1 MKQVDNRKRIV
12 DSASGSD
19 DLAVN
24 NGSSDTGR
32 AGSSIVGDTSDLRV
46 WHAAAIFV
54 LFMLAMYWPVFLGKR
69 FFWEDFF
76 ILDFPARDY
85 AFYMVALKHT
95 LPFWNPYNWAWSAW
109 LADPQTAFWYPT
121 NLLQIAV
128 AKLFQPGA
136 SHPSVLWPEVM
147 TLLHIPLACL
157 GMFVLLRK
165 EFKVSPAAA
174 LLAALTFGFGLRMIA
189 EQNHPAKIIQLSLLP
204 WETLLLMRSWR
215 IPRYA
220 AALGILLGVSF
231 LAGQPQVFFFIA
243 FFLGCFTLAESLIRW
258 KEKRGWRMATIPVG
272 GYAVAIILAA
282 GIAAIQL
289 LPSLELA
296 NASARVRLGF
306 SEASYGA
313 IQLGHLINFFV
324 PKFYG
329 ENPGYTTP
337 VSAIV
342 HEHTWYWYWEAEY
355 YWGMLPEILA
365 MFAVVVLWK
374 KRSSDDPR
382 TRYLFFAVAFS
393 IFALAFGLG
402 SNLYFQ
408 WIFWKFVP
416 LFDRFRA
423 PNRMIWLLW
432 FFGSIYGAIGLELLL
447 TGRNSVRT
455 YSKFLFWACGI
466 FVGLNVLA
474 ISGSFDLV
482 FPPFQIREGLW
493 KLILPSLILS
503 TAITIFFLLLRRGKL
518 PVRATWFIAAALI
531 VVDLFYFDFTWY
543 RNGLDRTTLDAQ
555 NSGIPAIH
563 ALAILSDPWQHKLL
577 WLHRDSDF
585 AKTVNL
591 GTILRLPIED
601 VQDSTT
607 WTEFNPVRPLDPLP
621 LIQDSTK
628 RMEIM
633 GVTMRI
639 EGSGKLDSLLHALPF
654 LKVYHRWSVASNDSE
669 ARRIYN
675 DSTFDFHT
683 SVILDCEPAVA
694 EGAISLKDTAVVSEF
709 SENHLRILAQVSGPS
724 VLLVNGLYYPAWKAT
739 VDGKETNILRAF
751 TNLRGIP
758 LGAGIHTV
766 ELRYDSS
773 AFNLGWK
780 ITLGTLALS
789 LLVLFIGKS
798 RKTSL
803 DSEVLP
809 S

>member
-1 MKQVDNRKRIV
+1 MTINQKDNRKRIV
-12 DSASGSD
+12 DSATGESIPG
-19 DLAVN
+19 VN
-24 NGSSDTGR
+24 NGSFRNGR
-32 AGSSIVGDTSDLRV
+32 AGSICKLGNNLRAT
-46 WHAAAIFV
+46 HAVAIFV
-54 LFMLAMYWPVFLGKR
+54 LFLLAIYWPVFLGRR

-109 LADPQTAFWYPT
+109 LADPQTAFWYPM
-121 NLLQIAV
+121 NLLQIPL
-128 AKLFQPGA
+128 AKLFQPDA
-136 SHPSVLWPEVM
+136 SHPSVLWPELM
-147 TLLHIPLACL
+147 TLLHMPLACL
-157 GMFVLLRK
+157 GMFLLLRK
-165 EFKVSPAAA
+165 EFKVAPIPA
-174 LLAALTFGFGLRMIA
+174 LLAALTFGFGLRMVA

-220 AALGILLGVSF
+220 VALGILLGVSF
-231 LAGQPQVFFFIA
+231 LAGQPQVFFLIA
-243 FFLGCFTLAESLIRW
+243 FFLGCFTLAEALIRR
-258 KEKRGWRMATIPVG
+258 KEQRGWRKVSMPVG
-272 GYAVAIILAA
+272 AYTTAIVLAA
-282 GIAAIQL
+282 SVAAIQL

-296 NASARVRLGF
+296 NASARIRLSF

-329 ENPGYTTP
+329 ENPGYSTP

-355 YWGMLPEILA
+355 YWGMLPEIA
-365 MFAVVVLWK
+365 AIFAVVVLWK
-374 KRSSDDPR
+374 KRSLTDPK

-393 IFALAFGLG
+393 IFSVAFGLG

-408 WIFWKFVP
+408 WIFWKFIP
-416 LFDRFRA
+416 FFDRFRA
-423 PNRMIWLLW
+423 PNRMIWFLW

-447 TGRNSVRT
+447 KERAVVRT
-455 YSKFLFWACGI
+455 RTKFLLWTCGI
-466 FVGLNVLA
+466 FVTLNVLA
-474 ISGSFDLV
+474 ISGLFDLL
-482 FPPFQIREGLW
+482 FPPFEIRGGLW

-503 TAITIFFLLLRRGKL
+503 ICITFFFMHLRRGKL
-518 PVRATWFIAAALI
+518 TQRAAWILAAILIAS
-531 VVDLFYFDFTWY
+531 DLFYFDSTWY

-555 NSGIPAIH
+555 NSRISAIH
-563 ALAILSDPWQHKLL
+563 ARAISPDPWQHKLL

-601 VQDSTT
+601 VQDSDR

-621 LIQDSTK
+621 LMQDSTK

-633 GVTMRI
+633 GISTRI
-639 EGSGKLDSLLHALPF
+639 EGGWRVDSLPRTLPF
-654 LKVYHRWSVASNDSE
+654 LKVYHRWTIATNDSE

-683 SVILDCEPAVA
+683 EIILDRIPAIA
-694 EGAISLKDTAVVSEF
+694 EGTISLKDTAVVTTF
-709 SENHLRILAQVSGPS
+709 SENNLRIFAQVSGPS
-724 VLLVNGLYYPAWKAT
+724 VLLVNDLYYPAWKAA
-739 VDGKETNILRAF
+739 VDGKKTNILRAF

-766 ELRYDSS
+766 ELRYDSA

-780 ITLGTLALS
+780 ITLGTLAIS
-789 LLVLFIGKS
+789 LLALFIG
-798 RKTSL
+798 RKQK
-803 DSEVLP
+803 DPAV
-809 S
+809 